1 MIYSLKLNWRNMLM
15 LCIRSTIYTLGLV
28 AFSVSAFEGES
39 FQHKDWYLACDNTGT
54 CRAAGYSEI
63 GSLNPVAVMFT
74 RKAGPAAPVTGK
86 VYLGDES
93 NFDHWPEQ
101 INLYIDGLELGPI
114 QHDAMTSMQ
123 VQAILAVVTKDALI
137 EIGDGKTKWV
147 LSGSGASAVFRKM
160 DEYQGRQNTPFAIVA
175 KGQGAE
181 SRVNLAVAIPT
192 LVNVGGDAMMKSL
205 EPESAQYAKLLPQLR
220 ASYESKGDSSECH
233 RLFEETPSIA
243 IAKLNNGQ
251 SLIEAS
257 CWMAAYNYGS
267 SYWLLGEGDAAV
279 PKRLNISGN
288 DYSDGIVSSAH
299 KGRGLGDCWSFESW
313 LFDGKQMVRAS
324 YGNTGLCRGIAAGG
338 IDFMPIW
345 VSEVVTT
352 QDLNK

>member
-1 MIYSLKLNWRNMLM
+1 
-15 LCIRSTIYTLGLV
+15 
-28 AFSVSAFEGES
+28 
-39 FQHKDWYLACDNTGT
+39 
-54 CRAAGYSEI
+54 
-63 GSLNPVAVMFT
+63 
-74 RKAGPAAPVTGK
+74 
-86 VYLGDES
+86 
-93 NFDHWPEQ
+93 
-101 INLYIDGLELGPI
+101 
-114 QHDAMTSMQ
+114 
-123 VQAILAVVTKDALI
+123 
-137 EIGDGKTKWV
+137 
-147 LSGSGASAVFRKM
+147 
-160 DEYQGRQNTPFAIVA
+160 
-175 KGQGAE
+175 GQGAE

-299 KGRGLGDCWSFESW
+299 KG
-313 LFDGKQMVRAS
+313 
-324 YGNTGLCRGIAAGG
+324 
-338 IDFMPIW
+338 
-345 VSEVVTT
+345 
-352 QDLNK
+352 